1 MELHDRSDGVT
12 VINDSYN
19 ANPDSMRAAL
29 TTLAELGRAGRH
41 TWAVL
46 GDMLELG
53 ETASD
58 EHAAIGRFVARSGV
72 EHLVAIGEYAV
83 LDDECRCRR
92 GVACRSSGARDRQGR
107 CSCGRHQ

>member
-19 ANPDSMRAAL
+19 ANPESMRAAL
-29 TTLAELGRAGRH
+29 STLVELGRRGRH

-53 ETASD
+53 DTAAE
-58 EHAAIGRFVARSGV
+58 EHAGDRPVRGAARSR
-72 EHLVAIGEYAV
+72 AA
-83 LDDECRCRR
+83 
-92 GVACRSSGARDRQGR
+92 
-107 CSCGRHQ
+107 GRHR